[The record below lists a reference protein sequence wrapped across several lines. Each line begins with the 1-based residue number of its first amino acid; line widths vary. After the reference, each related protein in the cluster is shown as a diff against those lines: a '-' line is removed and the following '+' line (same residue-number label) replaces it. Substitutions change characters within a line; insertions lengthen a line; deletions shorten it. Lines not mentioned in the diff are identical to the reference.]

1 MICIKAKGT
10 TLLEG
15 NNEHRAGSEPPGS
28 HDLVKMTDDG
38 TNIDVNVTH
47 TNTHMLT
54 YTNKEKTHAHTP
66 TQTDD

>member
-47 TNTHMLT
+47 TNT
-54 YTNKEKTHAHTP
+54 
-66 TQTDD
+66 QIC